1 MPREPEVEKR
11 PAAREY
17 VRRTVPRKQPPPE
30 VDDARDAADG
40 ERSVARGVWSGS
52 ITFGLVTV
60 PIELYAV
67 ARAARP
73 SLRMLAPDG
82 TPLSRIYV
90 SEDGRPLSTDEIARG
105 YEIEPGRYVLVTDE
119 ELSQLAPRRSRD
131 IELGRFVDRR
141 SIDPAWFVRP
151 YFALPGGDQIRAYRL
166 LAEVMEATNRAAIAS
181 FVLRGS
187 AQVAAIVAERG
198 LLRVHALRFGDEVRD
213 PVQMEIP
220 APSRAEPGEV
230 RELARAIEALR
241 KDALDPA
248 ELAAEAAP
256 DLLAVARRKLE
267 RGEDVLR
274 APESLRTP
282 TPDESEDDSEG
293 AEGAEVIDLF
303 ALIQDRLRKSPAPE
317 SDGAAKS
324 REPRRKSP
332 RSPR

>member
-1 MPREPEVEKR
+1 MPREPGAEKR
-11 PAAREY
+11 RAAREH

-30 VDDARDAADG
+30 VDEAREAADG
-40 ERSVARGVWSGS
+40 EGSVARGIWSGS

-67 ARAARP
+67 VRAARP

-82 TPLSRIYV
+82 TPLARIYV
-90 SEDGRPLSTDEIARG
+90 SEDGRPLSRDEIARG
-105 YEIEPGRYVLVTDE
+105 YEVEPGRFVLVTDE
-119 ELSQLAPRRSRD
+119 ELAQLAPRRSRD

-166 LAEVMEATNRAAIAS
+166 LAEVMEASDRAAIAS

-187 AQVAAIVAERG
+187 PQVVAIVAERG

-230 RELARAIEALR
+230 RELARAIAALR
-241 KDALDPA
+241 EDALDLA
-248 ELAAEAAP
+248 ELATETGP

-274 APESLRTP
+274 ATESP
-282 TPDESEDDSEG
+282 QTPDASESEEDP
-293 AEGAEVIDLF
+293 EGAEVIDLY
-303 ALIQDRLRKSPAPE
+303 ALIQDRLRKSAAPE
-317 SDGAAKS
+317 SDGAAKK
-324 REPRRKSP
+324 REPRRKRP